1 MDRPGGVAIKVAD
14 GLPGMVLGD
23 QAGMALVAE
32 LFAPVRLK
40 NASGQ
45 VAERLVTALALG
57 VFVTGQRLPTERD
70 LAAMLGVSRTTVRLG
85 LALLTATGYI
95 EVRRGRHGGAFVLV
109 EQGPDTDE
117 MIRRTLV
124 RDWDQFEQLFDF
136 RALVEPLIART
147 AARRRTPEDA
157 SRIGAA
163 LEAYRGAGSNREASG
178 AADGAL
184 HRAIAAATQNR
195 YLVDLSERLRHG
207 ATLGFRAEAYS
218 LSIRE
223 RAIREHGELAA
234 AVIAAD
240 ADAAAAIAARHFTTT
255 ETRLRELYERARA
268 GAKNIA

>member
-1 MDRPGGVAIKVAD
+1 MDRPGGVSIKVAD
-14 GLPGMVLGD
+14 GLPGMVLTD

-223 RAIREHGELAA
+223 RAILEHGELAA

-268 GAKNIA
+268 SAKNIA